1 MPVKSFD
8 PDNRPDTPPPSLSL
22 SEVAS
27 EFGDPIKD
35 PGAVPDQNTGHK
47 MSEFYRDGGYV
58 PSNSPS
64 GEPGPFV
71 TEVLRVPNIYP
82 ETIIINEREGGG
94 IVPDQIIT
102 PSLNGDPFYVR
113 VKYANVSLPGWPNN
127 GELLFQWGTGVIINL
142 TGLNFSEVLLTRP
155 EYQGFVYA
163 LAMGVIHDHTTP
175 DGIKYQYHQI
185 MRRPV
190 AVGEEINEQ
199 VPTTGPIS
207 FRNLYSST
215 QAISRTV
222 TIPAFSTT
230 NLSREKGIEEGG
242 TEGPVFGIGTNGVWP
257 QGFEPNAVLKRVS
270 FDIGFNAKITVTA
283 NANAVPISVKGG
295 GIVSGERQGPRSSQR
310 LDIRYPGYRIIS
322 PSGGAV
328 LATNNAGGS
337 IGSNNNSVFPT
348 PGLRLT
354 STIATSSVDNLT
366 ERGTYYLEF
375 TAQVRH
381 ENHGPRNLTASLDWT
396 TPEFNIKIE
405 TT

>member
-8 PDNRPDTPPPSLSL
+8 PDNDPNTAPPSLSL

-27 EFGDPIKD
+27 EFGDPVRD
-35 PGAVPDQNTGHK
+35 SGAASNTGHS
-47 MSEFYRDGGYV
+47 MSEFYRDGGYI
-58 PSNSPS
+58 PSNAPA
-64 GEPGPFV
+64 EELGPFV
-71 TEVLRVPNIYP
+71 TEVLRVPNIFP
-82 ETIIINEREGGG
+82 PTIIVREREGGG
-94 IVPDQIIT
+94 IIPDQIIT

-113 VKYANVSLPGWPNN
+113 VKFANISLPGWPNN
-127 GELLFQWGTGVIINL
+127 GELLFQWGTGVIISL
-142 TGLNFSEVLLTRP
+142 TGLNSSQVLLTRP

-163 LAMGVIHDHTTP
+163 MSFNQFAHEHTTP
-175 DGIKYQYHQI
+175 DGITYFYYQI

-190 AVGEEINEQ
+190 AVTQEINEQ

-207 FRNLYSST
+207 FRNLYSSSK
-215 QAISRTV
+215 AISRTV

-230 NLSREKGIEEGG
+230 NLSKEKGIEEDG
-242 TEGPVFGIGTNGVWP
+242 TEGPVFGIGTNAVWP

-283 NANAVPISVKGG
+283 SAGTVPIAVKGG
-295 GIVSGERQGPRSSQR
+295 AIVSGGGRRETSSQR

-328 LATNNAGGS
+328 LATDNPGGS
-337 IGSNNNSVFPT
+337 IGSNSGPFPT
-348 PGLRLT
+348 PGPRLT

-381 ENHGPRNLTASLDWT
+381 ENHGDKKQTASLEWT
-396 TPEFNIKIE
+396 TPAFDILIE

>member
-8 PDNRPDTPPPSLSL
+8 PDNDPITPPPSLSL

-27 EFGDPIKD
+27 EFGDPVRD
-35 PGAVPDQNTGHK
+35 SGASSNTGHS
-47 MSEFYRDGGYV
+47 MSEFYRDGSYV
-58 PSNSPS
+58 PSNSPAE
-64 GEPGPFV
+64 EPGPFV

-82 ETIIINEREGGG
+82 PTIIIREREGGG

-113 VKYANVSLPGWPNN
+113 IKFANASLPGWPNN
-127 GELLFQWGTGVIINL
+127 GELTFVWGPFVVISL
-142 TGLNFSEVLLTRP
+142 TGLNTSEVLLTRP
-155 EYQGFVYA
+155 EYQGFVYSWA
-163 LAMGVIHDHTTP
+163 LGVIHPHTTAT
-175 DGIKYQYHQI
+175 GVEYSYYQI

-190 AVGEEINEQ
+190 AVTEEINEQ

-207 FRNLYSST
+207 FKDLYSSSK
-215 QAISRTV
+215 AISRTV
-222 TIPAFSTT
+222 TIPALSTT
-230 NLSREKGIEEGG
+230 DLSREKGIEQDG
-242 TEGPVFGIGTNGVWP
+242 TEGPAFGIGTNNFWP

-283 NANAVPISVKGG
+283 TSGAVPIQVKGG
-295 GIVSGERQGPRSSQR
+295 AIVAGGGRRELSSQR
-310 LDIRYPGYRIIS
+310 LDIRYPGYRIIG

-328 LATNNAGGS
+328 LSTSNSGGS
-337 IGSNNNSVFPT
+337 IGSNSGSFPT
-348 PGLRLT
+348 PGNRLT

-366 ERGTYYLEF
+366 ERGTYYFEF

-381 ENHGPRNLTASLDWT
+381 ENHGPRKMTASLDWT
-396 TPEFNIKIE
+396 TPEFDIKIE